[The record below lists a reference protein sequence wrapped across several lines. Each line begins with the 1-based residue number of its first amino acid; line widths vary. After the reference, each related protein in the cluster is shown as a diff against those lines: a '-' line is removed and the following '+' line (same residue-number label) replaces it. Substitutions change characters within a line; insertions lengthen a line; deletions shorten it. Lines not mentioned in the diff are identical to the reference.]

1 MTLSVSLI
9 RKLERVA
16 PEMRDVLLT
25 LVEEVERNREESVTK
40 REFNELKEI
49 VARLAKGQEEL
60 TRTVTDLVEAQK
72 RTDQTLGELAEAQ
85 KRTEQRL
92 DELAQAQRR
101 TDQTLGEL
109 AEAQKRTEQRLGE
122 LAQAQ
127 RHTEQQ
133 LGELAEAQKRTEE
146 GMQEMSRGL
155 GKNREQIGGLSRSV
169 AYALENEA
177 YRKLP
182 AFLAARHGIR
192 VRERIIRAE
201 MADQEINLFAQATRD
216 DQDVVLVG
224 ESVLRLDDLSKLRK
238 IRDKLEAVQAL
249 FDQPVVPIIVT
260 HFVRPKVLE
269 TALAAGII
277 VVQSFEWEP

>member
-101 TDQTLGEL
+101 
-109 AEAQKRTEQRLGE
+109 
-122 LAQAQ
+122 
-127 RHTEQQ
+127 TEQQ

-249 FDQPVVPIIVT
+249 FDQPVVPIIVP

-269 TALAAGII
+269 AALAAGII